1 VQLAT
6 WMDVYRQCC
15 AAMGLN
21 SDQQSMDLLESS
33 GVIFPRGR
41 TLYNLARAT
50 AREMADSVG
59 ARWSA
64 QGGALVLIPDGG
76 VRAGEAIVIGP
87 QSGLVGIPEATDNG
101 VVVHT
106 LLNPDLTI
114 GTSVLIDSS
123 LIVQTV
129 TLNHFRPDL
138 GFVFETSNLN
148 LYRVL
153 AIDHTGDTRGQ
164 EWYSDITC
172 IALNADLPRSEQAEG
187 M

>member
-1 VQLAT
+1 MT
-6 WMDVYRQCC
+6 
-15 AAMGLN
+15 
-21 SDQQSMDLLESS
+21 

-50 AREMADSVG
+50 AREMAESVG

-64 QGGALVLIPDGG
+64 QDGALVLVSDGG
-76 VRAGEAIVIGP
+76 VRAGEAIVVGP
-87 QSGLVGIPEATDNG
+87 QTGLLGVPEATENG

-106 LLNPDLTI
+106 LLNPNFAIATP
-114 GTSVLIDSS
+114 VQIDSS

-129 TLNHFRPDL
+129 TLNHFRPNL
-138 GFVFETSNLN
+138 GYVFSTSDLN

-164 EWYSDITC
+164 EWFTDITC
-172 IALNADLPRSEQAEG
+172 IALNADLPRDQQAEG